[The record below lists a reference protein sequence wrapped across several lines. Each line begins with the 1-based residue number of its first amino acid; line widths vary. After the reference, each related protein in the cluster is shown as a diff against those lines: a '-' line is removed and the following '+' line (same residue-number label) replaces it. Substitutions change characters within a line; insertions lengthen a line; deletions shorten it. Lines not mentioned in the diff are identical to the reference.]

1 MQFVHRTD
9 NFKIANIKNII
20 LASNLPINL
29 NRILFKEAGNIEFI
43 FPLVS
48 PFIIVEESNLQRFSH
63 SLGGFVSARILFIY
77 APSLVLT
84 HVTINNI

>member
-43 FPLVS
+43 FPLVM
-48 PFIIVEESNLQRFSH
+48 VC
-63 SLGGFVSARILFIY
+63 RIK
-77 APSLVLT
+77 
-84 HVTINNI
+84 

>member
-1 MQFVHRTD
+1 VAIFQTGNQRDEGYMQFVHRTD

-43 FPLVS
+43 FPLVM
-48 PFIIVEESNLQRFSH
+48 VC
-63 SLGGFVSARILFIY
+63 RIK
-77 APSLVLT
+77 
-84 HVTINNI
+84 

>member
-29 NRILFKEAGNIEFI
+29 NRILFKEAGNIKFI
-43 FPLVS
+43 FPFS
-48 PFIIVEESNLQRFSH
+48 NGMQNKIINKAIIIGENNLI
-63 SLGGFVSARILFIY
+63 AIC
-77 APSLVLT
+77 
-84 HVTINNI
+84 